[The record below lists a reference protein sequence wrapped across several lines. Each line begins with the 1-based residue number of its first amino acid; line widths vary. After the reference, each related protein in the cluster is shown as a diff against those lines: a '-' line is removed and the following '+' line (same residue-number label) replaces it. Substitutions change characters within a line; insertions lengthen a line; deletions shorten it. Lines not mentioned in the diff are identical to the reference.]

1 MKAKGKAKPTVSLEI
16 RSVYLLRN
24 YILPF
29 LNSMHFISKKRHDFR
44 DFILICNALYSG
56 KHLHDNEIKD
66 LILKVSLTMNDFRL
80 STNKAY
86 SQKVTLAS
94 DELTILK
101 NIACS
106 SPSTSWESMEGLVSS
121 LNNNVV
127 YHIVSPTKELIVSSL
142 KETSEIVNV
151 NSNTLSKLFKA
162 SGSNSVEV
170 NNNSVR
176 IVKVFSEHTSSQ

>member
-1 MKAKGKAKPTVSLEI
+1 MKAKGQAKPTVSLEI
-16 RSVYLLRN
+16 RSVHLLRN

-29 LNSMHFISKKRHDFR
+29 LNSMHFISKKRQDFR
-44 DFILICNALYSG
+44 DFFLICNALYSG

-80 STNKAY
+80 STNK
-86 SQKVTLAS
+86 SNSKVTLS
-94 DELTILK
+94 YELTILK
-101 NIACS
+101 NIAYS
-106 SPSTSWESMEGLVSS
+106 TPSTLWESMEGLVSS

-127 YHIVSPTKELIVSSL
+127 YHIVSPTKELIVGSL

-170 NNNSVR
+170 NNNSIT